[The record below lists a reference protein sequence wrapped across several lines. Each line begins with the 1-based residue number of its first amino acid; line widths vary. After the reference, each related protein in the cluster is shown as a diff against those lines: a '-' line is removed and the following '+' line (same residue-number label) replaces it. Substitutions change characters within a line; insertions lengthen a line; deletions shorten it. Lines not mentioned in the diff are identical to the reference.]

1 MKKKI
6 VIVPLDERPC
16 NMFFPERLFLN
27 EDFNIVRPETLGNK
41 KLPADLD
48 KLASFLRKECKDADG
63 LILSVDTLLYGGLIP
78 SRIHHE
84 TKETLLSR
92 MELIREIKGEYP
104 LFLLDDVFSELDE
117 KRREYLFGN
126 GSVRY
131 CYCVYP
137 GRSLTRLE

>member
-1 MKKKI
+1 
-6 VIVPLDERPC
+6 
-16 NMFFPERLFLN
+16 MFFPERLFLN

-84 TKETLLSR
+84 TERNIAFPHGIDPGDQKRKSKYADLCVSGNYAL
-92 MELIREIKGEYP
+92 
-104 LFLLDDVFSELDE
+104 SEL
-117 KRREYLFGN
+117 FQQ
-126 GSVRY
+126 
-131 CYCVYP
+131 
-137 GRSLTRLE
+137 

>member
-63 LILSVDTLLYGGLIP
+63 LILSVDTLLYGRLIP
-78 SRIHHE
+78 SRIHHD
-84 TKETLLSR
+84 TKETLLSS
-92 MELIREIKGEYP
+92 MELI
-104 LFLLDDVFSELDE
+104 L
-117 KRREYLFGN
+117 
-126 GSVRY
+126 
-131 CYCVYP
+131 
-137 GRSLTRLE
+137 